1 MKRRLQIVE
10 VLWDDITGH
19 GPNWMSIDDIGKCTH
34 AKCRTTGYLWEKGP
48 NLRIVGSLI
57 GSDRTCSDV
66 TVIPQGVVREL
77 RVLATVTVEFPNPQ
91 AEK

>member
-1 MKRRLQIVE
+1 MKRRLKIVE

-19 GPNWMSIDDIGKCTH
+19 GPNWMSVDDIPKCTH
-34 AKCRTTGYLWEKGP
+34 AKCRTTGYLWSSGDMI
-48 NLRIVGSLI
+48 RVVGSLI

-66 TVIPQGVVREL
+66 TVIPKGVVREL

-91 AEK
+91 EK